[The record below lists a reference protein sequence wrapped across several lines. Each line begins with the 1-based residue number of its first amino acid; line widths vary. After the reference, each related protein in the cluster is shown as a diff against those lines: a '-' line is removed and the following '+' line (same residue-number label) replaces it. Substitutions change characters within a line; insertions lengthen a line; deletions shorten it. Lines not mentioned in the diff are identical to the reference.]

1 MVKPSLGVQD
11 VPASEWVDLGGG
23 IRARTMVEGNGAAII
38 LYRMDPGRKFSRHR
52 HPFSELAVV
61 LIGRGHL
68 LVGDER
74 RSIREGDSFFFP
86 GDVLH
91 GIEVDES
98 GPLVSINV
106 TLPLLTELSG
116 PRSTEVLELAKGL
129 TRTR

>member
-1 MVKPSLGVQD
+1 M
-11 VPASEWVDLGGG
+11 GGG

-38 LYRMDPGRKFSRHR
+38 LYRMEPGRKFARHR
-52 HPFSELAVV
+52 HPFPELGVV
-61 LIGRGHL
+61 LIGHGHL

-116 PRSTEVLELAKGL
+116 PRSSEVLELAKGL
-129 TRTR
+129 ARTR